1 MDKHRDQTLTFQP
14 ESDAPVTVD
23 VAPPSSPTSTRY
35 VEDRVIGKGGMGTVT
50 LVRDENVG
58 RMVALKQLN
67 SDRRADAA
75 SLARFS
81 REARL
86 QGQLEHP
93 AIVPVYDVGV
103 LPDGSPFFTM
113 KRVRGQS
120 LAEILRAQRSGEPT
134 KFSRRKLLTALSQLA
149 SAVHYAHERGVVHR
163 DIKPSNIMLGSY
175 GEVYLLDWGVAKLAG
190 EAPGDEDDGGRIDSP
205 DDVHTS
211 LGGVIGT
218 VSTMAPEQAIGA
230 AVDAQTDVYALGAV
244 LFEVLTLESLHPVGA
259 FEDVVAAIAKGVEA
273 RPSVRRPDVEV
284 PPELEELC
292 VSATQLFPGD
302 RLPSALALSEALDA
316 YLDGDR
322 DQELRLQSARKHAE
336 EARARAADAL
346 GDGEG
351 GGSQPGAG
359 ADSSGARTGALREV
373 GRALALDPGNQD
385 ALATLVRLLTTPPRT
400 TPPEVAREQEVEAMF
415 HVKRGGLGAA
425 VVYGYITLN
434 ALVTWYLGV
443 HDLQIFVTAHAL
455 WLIAFGFGV
464 ITFFRPS
471 YLTLIASA
479 LFGMTTCVYTTAVYS
494 PLLPLVPALLV
505 AHATLF
511 GFVRPP
517 GLRRLVLSFATVAW
531 AVAVYGAALGILPET
546 VRFVGGDI
554 VVHSPVISL
563 DAHKIPT
570 YVFASVLA
578 MILAPGV
585 FVGRLRSAFERTDA
599 EMRLLAWQL
608 RQLVADRG
616 GGEA

>member
-1 MDKHRDQTLTFQP
+1 MDKPRDQTLTFQP

-23 VAPPSSPTSTRY
+23 VAPPSAPTSTRY
-35 VEDRVIGKGGMGTVT
+35 VEDRIIGRGGMGTVT

-67 SDRRADAA
+67 VERRDDAA

-120 LAEILRAQRSGEPT
+120 LAEILRAQRAGEPT

-190 EAPGDEDDGGRIDSP
+190 EGAEHDDDGGRIESP
-205 DDVHTS
+205 DDIHTG

-244 LFEVLTLESLHPVGA
+244 LFEMLTLEPLHPTGA
-259 FEDVVAAIAKGVEA
+259 FDDVVAAIAKGVEA

-284 PPELEELC
+284 PPELEALC
-292 VSATQLFPGD
+292 VSATHLFPGD

-322 DQELRLQSARKHAE
+322 DQELRLQSARRHAD
-336 EARARAADAL
+336 EARARAAAVL
-346 GDGEG
+346 GDGDAA
-351 GGSQPGAG
+351 PAG
-359 ADSSGARTGALREV
+359 EASGARTGALREV

-400 TPPEVAREQEVEAMF
+400 PPPEVAREQEAEAMF

-425 VVYGYITLN
+425 IVYGYITLN
-434 ALVTWYLGV
+434 AFVTWYLGV
-443 HDLQIFVTAHAL
+443 HDLQIFLTAHAL
-455 WLIAFGFGV
+455 WFLAFGFGV

-517 GLRRLVLSFATVAW
+517 GLRRLVLTFATVAW
-531 AVAVYGAALGILPET
+531 AVAVYGASLGILPET

-554 VVHSPVISL
+554 VLHSPVISL

-608 RQLVADRG
+608 RQLVTDRSG
-616 GGEA
+616 DEA